1 MFISLYVANFP
12 LILDHSTS
20 TPFLSSISILSQD

>member
-12 LILDHSTS
+12 LILDHNTS
-20 TPFLSSISILSQD
+20 TPVLSSISILS